1 MTASTSHKPLTPSLS
16 EIANAIA
23 PKGGLKDFFGL
34 LSGLRAYRV
43 YTALES
49 RSDPELRAMG
59 LTRADLPRVAMQ
71 TMLGTQETK

>member
-1 MTASTSHKPLTPSLS
+1 MTVSTSFNTPAPSLRDITNS
-16 EIANAIA
+16 VA
-23 PKGGLKDFFGL
+23 PKGGLKDLFGL

-59 LTRADLPRVAMQ
+59 LTRKDLPRVALEA
-71 TMLGTQETK
+71 MLPAEKTR

>member
-1 MTASTSHKPLTPSLS
+1 MTVSTSHNTLAPSLR

-23 PKGGLKDFFGL
+23 PKGGLKDFYGL

-59 LTRADLPRVAMQ
+59 LTRADLPRVAMESI
-71 TMLGTQETK
+71 LDTQKTS